1 MRELIEAYNKFPEWF
16 TRIYKNVRYVQS
28 IDFSHVMADPFI
40 FSFKFDELKMRIRLN
55 FERFEDIYCHEGRY
69 KIEDTYLILSDKIYN
84 QFFTEV
90 QKEFQKRIKGE
101 NYYE

>member
-1 MRELIEAYNKFPEWF
+1 MRELIEAYNQFPEWF
-16 TRIYKNVRYVQS
+16 IKTYKNVRYVQT
-28 IDFSHVMADPFI
+28 IDFSHVMADSFI
-40 FSFKFDELKMRIRLN
+40 FSFNFDELKMRVKLD
-55 FERFEDIYCHEGRY
+55 FDRFEDIYYHEGKY

-90 QKEFQKRIKGE
+90 QKEFQKQIKGE

>member
-1 MRELIEAYNKFPEWF
+1 MR
-16 TRIYKNVRYVQS
+16 VRL
-28 IDFSHVMADPFI
+28 DFD
-40 FSFKFDELKMRIRLN
+40 
-55 FERFEDIYCHEGRY
+55 RFEDIYYHEGKH

-90 QKEFQKRIKGE
+90 QKGFQKRIKGE

>member
-1 MRELIEAYNKFPEWF
+1 MKELIEAYYSFPEWF
-16 TRIYKNVRYVQS
+16 TRTYKNIRYVRS
-28 IDFSHVMADPFI
+28 IDFSHIMADPFV
-40 FSFKFDELKMRIRLN
+40 FSFNFYDLKIKVRLN
-55 FERFEDIYCHEGRY
+55 FDRFEDIYRHEGKY